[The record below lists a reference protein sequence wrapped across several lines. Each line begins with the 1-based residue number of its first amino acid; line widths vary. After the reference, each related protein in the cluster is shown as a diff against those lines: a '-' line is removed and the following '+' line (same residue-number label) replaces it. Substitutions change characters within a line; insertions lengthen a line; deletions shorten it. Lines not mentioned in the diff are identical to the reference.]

1 MPFVSGL
8 VGLAGSLAAW
18 LVLAPTSVT
27 PSVGG
32 RDVCT
37 AIPGGPAAVL
47 GPADAGLR
55 VEAFLDPSTSSAHAS
70 WVELRRVV
78 GEGEGRVRVDVRLV
92 RPGGAL
98 DPRADR
104 VRRFAVAA
112 ARLDRLERALRLVA
126 REGHERLDVRLRQP
140 SDKDALAKALD
151 VPVGRLVD
159 ALADPC
165 VPAVLDAATTRAH
178 DAWRKAAL
186 GTIRLPAY
194 VLGDRVFD
202 DGPTL
207 TSLRPELAREPM
219 RRARALHAL
228 PSPPPEAKPRAARLR
243 VPPRGGLRLGGVGL
257 PHRMVLMAD
266 SEDDEA
272 LALTLPRLLAF
283 RSESPGV
290 VSVQIL
296 ARGNSLG
303 ATELRHRLCAARVR
317 DRELD
322 YARVLAIPPAL
333 RRDPSPAI
341 AELLVELDEVPE
353 SACEGEPD
361 PATRGL
367 PGGIW
372 LDGLPRSL
380 GELED
385 VGALVRLTEA
395 WDRPLSLVWAP
406 VPPSD

>member
-1 MPFVSGL
+1 VSFVIG
-8 VGLAGSLAAW
+8 AAWSLAA
-18 LVLAPTSVT
+18 LLHGSAGHTAVPTQREACIDVPRGPT
-27 PSVGG
+27 AVIGP
-32 RDVCT
+32 RD
-37 AIPGGPAAVL
+37 AA
-47 GPADAGLR
+47 LR
-55 VEAFLDPSTSSAHAS
+55 VEAFLDPSATSAHAS

-92 RPGGAL
+92 RPGGAF

-112 ARLDRLERALRLVA
+112 ARLGQLEAALRLVA
-126 REGHERLDVRLRQP
+126 REGHERLDVRLRQA
-140 SDKDALAKALD
+140 SERSRLAEGLD
-151 VPVGRLVD
+151 VPAGKLGE
-159 ALADPC
+159 ALGDPC
-165 VPAVLDAATTRAH
+165 VPALLDAATSRAH
-178 DAWRKAAL
+178 EAWRKAAL

-202 DGPTL
+202 DGATL

-219 RRARALHAL
+219 RRARALHAT
-228 PSPPPEAKPRAARLR
+228 PTPAPEAKPRAARLR
-243 VPPRGGLRLGGVGL
+243 VPPRGGVRLGGVGL

-266 SEDDEA
+266 TEDDEA

-283 RSESPGV
+283 RSEHPGI

-296 ARGNSLG
+296 ARGHSLG
-303 ATELRHRLCAARVR
+303 ATELRHRLCAARLR

-333 RRDPSPAI
+333 RREPSPAI
-341 AELLVELDEVPE
+341 AELLAELDEVPE
-353 SACEGEPD
+353 SECEAEPD

-395 WDRPLSLVWAP
+395 WDRPLSLIWAP
-406 VPPSD
+406 APASE

>member
-1 MPFVSGL
+1 MPFVV
-8 VGLAGSLAAW
+8 VGSAWAFTVAAW
-18 LVLAPTSVT
+18 LAVAPIA
-27 PSVGG
+27 G
-32 RDVCT
+32 RDVCFD
-37 AIPGGPAAVL
+37 IPHGPAAVI
-47 GPADAGLR
+47 GPAGAALR
-55 VEAFLDPSTSSAHAS
+55 VEAFVDPSSTTAHAS
-70 WVELRRVV
+70 WVEMRRVV
-78 GEGEGRVRVDVRLV
+78 GESDGGVRVDVRLV

-112 ARLDRLERALRLVA
+112 ARLGRLEAALRIVA

-140 SDKDALAKALD
+140 SERSTLADTLD
-151 VPVGRLVD
+151 LPVGRFSD

-165 VPAVLDAATTRAH
+165 VPAALESATALAH

-194 VLGDRVFD
+194 VLGTRMFD
-202 DGPTL
+202 DGAQL
-207 TSLRPELAREPM
+207 FSLRPELAREPM
-219 RRARALHAL
+219 RRARSLHATPTL
-228 PSPPPEAKPRAARLR
+228 APDGKPRAARLR

-257 PHRMVLMAD
+257 PHRMVVMAD

-283 RSESPGV
+283 RSEHPGV
-290 VSVQIL
+290 VSVQVL
-296 ARGNSLG
+296 ARGHSLG
-303 ATELRHRLCAARVR
+303 ATELRHRLCAARR
-317 DRELD
+317 RERELD
-322 YARVLAIPPAL
+322 YARVLAIPPAI
-333 RRDPSPAI
+333 RREPTPAI
-341 AELLVELDEVPE
+341 AELLAELDEVPE
-353 SACEGEPD
+353 SDCDDEPD

-385 VGALVRLTEA
+385 VGTLLRLTEA
-395 WDRPLSLVWAP
+395 WDRPLSLLWAP
-406 VPPSD
+406 VTDP